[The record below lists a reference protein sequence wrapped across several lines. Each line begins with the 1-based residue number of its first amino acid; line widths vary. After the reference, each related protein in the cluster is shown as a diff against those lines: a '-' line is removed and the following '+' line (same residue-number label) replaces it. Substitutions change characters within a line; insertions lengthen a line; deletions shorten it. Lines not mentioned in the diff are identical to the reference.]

1 MKLKSLFSFIMLA
14 CGMIYSLA
22 QSNDS
27 PKYAHLTVE
36 SIEKAQRT
44 APDSIVKYD
53 GNMDPIAILMIE
65 SPVRGLDFEGGG
77 VFIDDSGEK
86 YVDVKERQNGTYLYT
101 VGILQ
106 GYRSLTVKHNDYAS
120 TNIDFE
126 NPTAPKELWRI
137 KIIPVE
143 AAKIETA
150 QINEEN
156 KKYRVEVESD
166 YFSDL
171 YIDNV
176 NEYRNK
182 DSKTHIAYLTE
193 GIHYISSNHPGGSP
207 FERRINVKENSNNK
221 VEVNYGSEVEAT
233 NAQNVRYYAHGTAPD
248 ARYNGDRSSGR
259 TVVFDNMFG
268 EYTMYA
274 ESNGTIRSKEVKKKF
289 KIGSRK
295 LKTFRVDEMVSYEFI
310 LYSGTNEQP
319 LGFSLGWCKKAGI
332 NYTMTFKPGG
342 TDDEGDKKK
351 LNLNITIGPMFQLY
365 RKFYLSVE
373 GGYGNG
379 LDDFNIRQWGFS
391 ASAKIFYR
399 IRTFVIGTGY
409 TRMFNDVKK
418 QNQVNFSIG
427 FAI

>member
-77 VFIDDSGEK
+77 VFIDDSGKK
-86 YVDVKERQNGTYLYT
+86 YVDVKKRQNGTYLYT

-120 TNIDFE
+120 TNIDFG
-126 NPTAPKELWRI
+126 NPTSPKELWRI

-233 NAQNVRYYAHGTAPD
+233 NAQNVSYTPHGNAPD

-268 EYTMYA
+268 EYTLHA
-274 ESNGTIRSKEVKKKF
+274 QSNGTMVSKDVTKTF

-295 LKTFRVDEMVSYEFI
+295 HKTFRVDEMVPYTFV

-319 LGFSLGWCKKAGI
+319 IGMSLGWCKNFGL
-332 NYTMTFKPGG
+332 NYTMTIGAEEI
-342 TDDEGDKKK
+342 DESYQM
-351 LNLNITIGPMFQLY
+351 NFTIGPMFRVY
-365 RKFYLSVE
+365 RKLYFVLE
-373 GGYGNG
+373 GGAGSCKDEYDG
-379 LDDFNIRQWGFS
+379 LEWGFT
-391 ASAKIFYR
+391 ASAKVMLRLRSFA
-399 IRTFVIGTGY
+399 IGVGY
-409 TRMFNDVKK
+409 TKFFVDSSKSD
-418 QNQVNFSIG
+418 QVNFSIG